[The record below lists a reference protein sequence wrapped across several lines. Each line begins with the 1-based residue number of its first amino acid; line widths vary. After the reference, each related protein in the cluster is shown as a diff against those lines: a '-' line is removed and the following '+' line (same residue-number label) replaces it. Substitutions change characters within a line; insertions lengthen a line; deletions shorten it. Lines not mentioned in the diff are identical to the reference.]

1 VEEILALMIPIVFI
15 LAMASVLILRPITKR
30 LGDALH
36 QMQQDR
42 HEARLDQGQLDQIR
56 ALVESVQER
65 VELVEQRQSFFESL
79 LESRTQRVRLEE
91 GVDRSAGSALK

>member
-1 VEEILALMIPIVFI
+1 MEEFLALMIPIVFI

-42 HEARLDQGQLDQIR
+42 HETRLDQGQLDQIR
-56 ALVESVQER
+56 ALVESVQDR
-65 VELVEQRQSFFESL
+65 LELVEQRQSFFESL
-79 LESRTQRVRLEE
+79 LESRAQRMRLEE
-91 GVDRSAGSALK
+91 GGDQPPDRALR

>member
-1 VEEILALMIPIVFI
+1 
-15 LAMASVLILRPITKR
+15 
-30 LGDALH
+30 
-36 QMQQDR
+36 MQQDR

-79 LESRTQRVRLEE
+79 LESRAQRVRLEE
-91 GVDRSAGSALK
+91 GVGR